1 MPKKFKHSFTS
12 ANEIFADLLS
22 DCDEKDMEE
31 NFAYRGHGDSSY
43 QLIPSFMRDKSVLN
57 HLRLESDAQALLADS
72 APFRIFYQTANQL
85 GYSLPSV
92 SAEKHLNYTNI
103 SSIDA
108 LMMFANH
115 ADQPRFDL
123 DDYEIMSFAQ
133 HYGIPTPLLDWS
145 RSPLIALYFAASD
158 ALKAMSLFA
167 EQHVAEDRNPSN
179 LNQKT
184 TGEIL
189 DAKFESSSISVWRA
203 GMNAISELNRTRELG
218 DEDCDA
224 RYTVRFFTPRTQ
236 GNTNIV
242 AQQGMFSIHHPSL
255 LTFEYVH
262 GEGNKNCLSTVIDEN
277 LKWSKGQAN
286 NSNFVKAVI
295 NDGPLHEFTL
305 PYSEVLA
312 LMRILN
318 RCGLHAA
325 TVFPG
330 HKGCAERVRERAA
343 LALVSS
349 LA

>member
-1 MPKKFKHSFTS
+1 MPKKFKHSFKS
-12 ANEIFADLLS
+12 ANELCVDLFG
-22 DCDEKDMEE
+22 DGNVENKEE
-31 NFAYRGHGDSSY
+31 NFAYRGHGNASY
-43 QLIPSFMRDKSVLN
+43 QLIPSFMRDNSILS
-57 HLRLESDAQALLADS
+57 HLGLESNSLALLADS
-72 APFRIFYQTANQL
+72 APLRIFYQTANQL

-92 SAEKHLNYTNI
+92 SAEKHLNYTNTG
-103 SSIDA
+103 SIDA
-108 LMMFANH
+108 LLMFANH
-115 ADQPRFDL
+115 ASQPQFDL
-123 DDYEIMSFAQ
+123 DDCEIMSFAQ

-167 EQHVAEDRNPSN
+167 EKHVAEGRNSSN
-179 LNQKT
+179 SNPRT
-184 TGEIL
+184 TGKVL
-189 DAKFESSSISVWRA
+189 DAEFESSSISVWRA
-203 GMNAISELNRTRELG
+203 GMEAISELDRTRELG
-218 DEDCDA
+218 DKDCDA

-242 AQQGMFSIHHPSL
+242 AQQGIFSIHHPSL
-255 LTFEYVH
+255 LTLEYLH
-262 GEGNKNCLSTVIDEN
+262 GKGDKTCLSTVIDEN
-277 LKWSKGQAN
+277 LKWSKGQTN
-286 NSNFVKAVI
+286 NSNFVKEVI